1 MDYVSPP
8 EVIVDVEYSTDEK
21 LMQTIFVDGRILS
34 FLILYLCKSD
44 HQDVSSEIHMHTD
57 AKTQTVSSELF
68 NEGTAH

>member
-1 MDYVSPP
+1 
-8 EVIVDVEYSTDEK
+8 
-21 LMQTIFVDGRILS
+21 MQTIFVDGRILS
-34 FLILYLCKSD
+34 LLILYLCKSD